1 MQALCK
7 VGNLRLPLWLSLLAV
22 LTLAL
27 TTTSP
32 VFAQSGVVD
41 VRTFVTRSYYE
52 GISFRDAASYGVG
65 DVLELSDMLMDETFE
80 EHWGKVVY
88 VIAVIGDPSAT
99 TTLLEFFDRL
109 SGEISAHALRASF
122 GVFQGLGH
130 LARNGDEQAMAVL
143 LDFGR
148 PDFDWQRTGNLDFS
162 YGRYGGG
169 VLAEVTSRFALQ
181 GLAISGK
188 REALAAL
195 NALDADPNLR
205 TDWRDNVE
213 EAITIN
219 SRIRNEGPAAVFDG
233 GE

>member
-7 VGNLRLPLWLSLLAV
+7 VGKLRVPMWLSLLAV
-22 LTLAL
+22 LTLAV

-52 GISFRDAASYGVG
+52 GISFRDAASYGV
-65 DVLELSDMLMDETFE
+65 DDMPELSDMLMDETLE
-80 EHWGKVVY
+80 EHWGNVVF
-88 VIAVIGDPSAT
+88 VISVIGDPSAT
-99 TTLLEFFDRL
+99 TTLLEFFDRQ
-109 SGEISAHALRASF
+109 SGEISVHALRASL

-143 LDFGR
+143 LDFSR
-148 PDFDWQRTGNLDFS
+148 PDLDWQSTGRFDFS

-169 VLAEVTSRFALQ
+169 VLAEVTGRFALQ
-181 GLAISGK
+181 GLAISGNP
-188 REALAAL
+188 EALDAL
-195 NALDADPNLR
+195 NALGADPNLR

-213 EAITIN
+213 EAITLN
-219 SRIRNEGPAAVFDG
+219 SRIRSEGPAAVFDG

>member
-1 MQALCK
+1 MQFLCK
-7 VGNLRLPLWLSLLAV
+7 VGKLRVPLCLSLLV
-22 LTLAL
+22 LLTLAV
-27 TTTSP
+27 TTSSP
-32 VFAQSGVVD
+32 AFAQRENVD
-41 VRTFVTRSYYE
+41 VRTFVTRLYYE
-52 GISFRDAASYGVG
+52 GISFKDAASYGG
-65 DVLELSDMLMDETFE
+65 GEMPELSDMLMDDTLE
-80 EHWGKVVY
+80 EYWGNIVF

-99 TTLLEFFDRL
+99 TTLLDFFDRL
-109 SGEISAHALRASF
+109 SGEVSAHALRASF

-148 PDFDWQRTGNLDFS
+148 PDFDWQSTGNFDFS

-169 VLAEVTSRFALQ
+169 ILAEVTSRFALQ
-181 GLAISGK
+181 GLAISGS
-188 REALAAL
+188 REALDAL

-213 EAITIN
+213 EAITLN
-219 SRIRNEGPAAVFDG
+219 SRIQSEGPANVFDG